1 MRPFAACTGK
11 GPTGESS
18 ISAGSVTRWPANDRA
33 LRNETGL
40 VLSEAARARGASSS
54 HVPGSLRDGEPKKL
68 TAMIVPATLAKST
81 KNPIASGGGL
91 RSQLRLLESGEA
103 SAAPSL
109 EGSGVIPLSRPDI
122 VTSALTAAS

>member
-40 VLSEAARARGASSS
+40 VLSEAARARGASSR
-54 HVPGSLRDGEPKKL
+54 HVPGSLRDGEQKKL

-81 KNPIASGGGL
+81 KNPIASGCGL
-91 RSQLRLLESGEA
+91 RSQLRLLESREA
-103 SAAPSL
+103 SAPTPPL
-109 EGSGVIPLSRPDI
+109 EGYGVIPLPRP
-122 VTSALTAAS
+122 